1 MLIKKISLGVYY
13 TNCYIVSDKIGGE
26 AFIIDPAGEFEK
38 IDKIIN
44 ENTFDLKY
52 IILTHGHGDHIGAVE
67 ELREKYN
74 CQILINKNDKHM
86 LEDSKMNLTYRMGK
100 KIEIS
105 PDKTFVD
112 NDILNVGSLKL
123 KFIHTPGHS
132 EGSSCILVENILFS
146 GDTLFKNSIGRTDLV
161 GGDRKKI
168 ISSIKKK
175 LLILPTDVIVHP
187 GHGEST
193 TINNEII
200 KNPFF

>member
-1 MLIKKISLGVYY
+1 MIIEQLELGMYY
-13 TNCYIVSDKIGGE
+13 TNCYIVFEKTGSK
-26 AFIIDPAGEFEK
+26 AFIIDPAGEFEA
-38 IDKIIN
+38 IDKIIKKN
-44 ENTFDLKY
+44 QLELEY

-74 CQILINKNDKHM
+74 CEVLINRLDKYM
-86 LEDSKMNLTYRMGK
+86 LEDSNANLTYRMGE
-100 KIEIS
+100 KIEFS

-112 NDILNVGSLKL
+112 NERLKVGSLEL

-132 EGSSCILVENILFS
+132 KGSSCILVENFLFS
-146 GDTLFKNSIGRTDLV
+146 GDTLFKNSIGRTDLE

-168 ISSIKKK
+168 ISSIKTK
-175 LLILPTDVIVHP
+175 LLKLPIDTIVYP
-187 GHGEST
+187 GHGAST